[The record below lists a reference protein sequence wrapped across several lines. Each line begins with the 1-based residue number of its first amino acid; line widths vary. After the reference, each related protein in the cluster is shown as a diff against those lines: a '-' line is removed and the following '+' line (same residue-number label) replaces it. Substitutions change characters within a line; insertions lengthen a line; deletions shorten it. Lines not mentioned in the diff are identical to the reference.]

1 MGKSYLQEEFVCD
14 YSKLKDAYSAFE
26 LASKEY
32 FSSKPAVSYEDL
44 EKRKVLC
51 AKYESAKS
59 MLDARLSIFAEFF
72 FENEDHIYVSFD

>member
-32 FSSKPAVSYEDL
+32 FSFKPADSYEDL
-44 EKRKVLC
+44 EKWKVLD
-51 AKYESAKS
+51 AKYDSAK
-59 MLDARLSIFAEFF
+59 LVLNARLSIFAEFF
-72 FENEDHIYVSFD
+72 FENEDHIHVSFD